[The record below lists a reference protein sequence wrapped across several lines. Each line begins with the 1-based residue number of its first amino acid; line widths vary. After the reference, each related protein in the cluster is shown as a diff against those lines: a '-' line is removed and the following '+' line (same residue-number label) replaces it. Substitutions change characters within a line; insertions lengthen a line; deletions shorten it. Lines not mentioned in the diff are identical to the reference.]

1 MTWFR
6 SPRWGLWCGVW
17 AIVVIAA
24 SAVISV
30 LFWGQLGADE
40 SLSST
45 IRYIVLA
52 AAGAIALPLAFWRS
66 ITADSQSNTALKQ
79 SATALSL
86 ADAALR
92 QADTAHR
99 GLVNERYQKG
109 AEMLG

>member
-17 AIVVIAA
+17 AIVVIVA

-30 LFWGQLGADE
+30 AFWGQLSADE

-66 ITADSQSNTALKQ
+66 ATADRQSKTALHNGKLLL
-79 SATALSL
+79 TKPALL
-86 ADAALR
+86 FK
-92 QADTAHR
+92 
-99 GLVNERYQKG
+99 VW
-109 AEMLG
+109 